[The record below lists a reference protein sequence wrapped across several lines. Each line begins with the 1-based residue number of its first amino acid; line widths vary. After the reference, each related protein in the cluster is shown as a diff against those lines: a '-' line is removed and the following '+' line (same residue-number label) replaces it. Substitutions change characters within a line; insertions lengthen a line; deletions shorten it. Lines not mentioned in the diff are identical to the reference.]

1 MAVEKHLEKAEM
13 FLRFKKRHLEPTEW
27 NLMEAEGY
35 LRSAKE
41 HLEAT
46 EEQLAPTEAPPMSTT
61 RLLWEP

>member
-13 FLRFKKRHLEPTEW
+13 LLRFKERHLEPTGW

-46 EEQLAPTEAPPMSTT
+46 EEQLAPTEAPPMPTT
-61 RLLWEP
+61 RVLWEP